1 MVENVQAGPFARPA
15 SLKMQHEWVEAGL
28 KTPGVNAPREALLS
42 FAPFVVDPESMLT
55 DQDQVGVRM
64 WRPDALRRLHTD
76 AGDMLIA
83 VVRMH
88 GAGGSV
94 WEHNERISSL
104 WHSPANPAP
113 AREDESSLSAVRPY
127 VQQVADG
134 STQEFAAVE
143 SVTENR
149 ESLVANL
156 EKAASGLREREGHRA
171 YDLRQDLIL
180 NGQLE
185 PGLYVAQHI
194 LIKEAPL
201 QARDGRPLH
210 PAEHWQWMAV
220 RGNNRTQRRHEIFR
234 LSSADVVAGVPVKK
248 IGGSGEDVVFEPN
261 DWLTRLSDL
270 LNEEYAS
277 HSVAMSPADPDDD
290 SRAVQAARLAVVES
304 HLVVGTSAPR
314 RLYRIAQMSNRRDHV
329 HMPLEFT
336 PNDRGRA
343 LGRSVLGMYVAEG
356 VLDERVAEVLSGGVP
371 IAGLPGLPADATVSE
386 RRDIRSMMLLRELF
400 PVERRKRLLIR
411 RALSEAP
418 PSQLSAPEA
427 NRRARVWS
435 AMTSES
441 FPSPWNPRIAEVF
454 QLGDV
459 RDGLN
464 PSDRRLPELLAQA
477 DTDDEAFEELI
488 SFRAAHWLAAFDI
501 IDADRGSLTGQKTDD
516 DGTKADRVRRTVK
529 NNLMAMRNNR
539 RKAVGALREL
549 AAAMDEGDRRPR
561 KVSATGEPLLEPMNR
576 AWFNREFPKEA
587 GVRGRGVPKPRV
599 NSAAPRPTAQSARPV
614 VGNGAMAVPGEERPA
629 PETRSGPARSPEIS
643 PTHPAPDEVQPPSLE
658 SVPATDPAPNLAVN
672 LEQQVGVLVH
682 DVGRC
687 QELAESLAVQAKP
700 GGRSLT
706 RDQADSIALGLMT
719 AEVEIRRLRAKL
731 DGLAEPLAGP

>member
-1 MVENVQAGPFARPA
+1 MVENVQAGPFPRPA
-15 SLKMQHEWVEAGL
+15 SLDVQDEWVEAGL
-28 KTPGVNAPREALLS
+28 NTPGVNTPREALLS

-55 DQDQVGVRM
+55 EQDQAGTRM
-64 WRPDALRRLHTD
+64 WRPDALRKLQTD

-94 WEHNERISSL
+94 WEHNERISSS

-127 VQQVADG
+127 IQQVAGG

-143 SVTENR
+143 SVAENR

-156 EKAASGLREREGHRA
+156 EKAASGLLDREGHRA

-201 QARDGRPLH
+201 QDRDGRPLH

-220 RGNNRTQRRHEIFR
+220 RGNNRTQRRHDIFR
-234 LSSADVVAGVPVKK
+234 ISSADVVAGVPVKK
-248 IGGSGEDVVFEPN
+248 IGGSGEDVVFDPN

-270 LNEEYAS
+270 LNKEYAS
-277 HSVAMSPADPDDD
+277 LSAATSPADPDDEC
-290 SRAVQAARLAVVES
+290 RAVQAAKLAVVES
-304 HLVVGTSAPR
+304 HLVVGTSVPH

-329 HMPLEFT
+329 HVPLVFT

-343 LGRSVLGMYVAEG
+343 LGRSVLGMYAAEG
-356 VLDERVAEVLSGGVP
+356 VLDERIVEVLSGGVP
-371 IAGLPGLPADATVSE
+371 IAELPGLPADATVSE
-386 RRDIRSMMLLRELF
+386 LRDLRSMMLLREMF
-400 PVERRKRLLIR
+400 PVERHKRLLIR
-411 RALSEAP
+411 RALSESP
-418 PSQLSAPEA
+418 PSQLSSPEA

-441 FPSPWNPRIAEVF
+441 FPIPWNPRIAEVF

-477 DTDDEAFEELI
+477 CTDDEAFEELI

-501 IDADRGSLTGQKTDD
+501 VDADRGSLTGQKTDD
-516 DGTKADRVRRTVK
+516 DGAKADRVRRTVK
-529 NNLMAMRNNR
+529 NSLMAMRKNR
-539 RKAVGALREL
+539 HKAVGVLREL

-561 KVSATGEPLLEPMNR
+561 KVSETGEPLLEPMTR

-587 GVRGRGVPKPRV
+587 GARGRGVSKPRV
-599 NSAAPRPTAQSARPV
+599 NSAAPRPTAQSVRLA
-614 VGNGAMAVPGEERPA
+614 VGNGAMAVPGEERP
-629 PETRSGPARSPEIS
+629 TPAAESEPVRSPEIV
-643 PTHPAPDEVQPPSLE
+643 PARPASDGVQPPSLE
-658 SVPATDPAPNLAVN
+658 SVPATDSAPDLAVN
-672 LEQQVGVLVH
+672 LEQQVGALVD
-682 DVGRC
+682 DVGKC
-687 QELAESLAVQAKP
+687 QELAASLAVLATL
-700 GGRSLT
+700 GGHSLT
-706 RDQADSIALGLMT
+706 RDRADIIALGLMT

-731 DGLAEPLAGP
+731 EGLVEPLAGP